1 MRLINRLSVM
11 ATVVST
17 IFLASCAGDVYDPS
31 KEPQAPPAENPF
43 GEGFAAPDGFGW
55 TMITPVKLNI
65 EVKDDFNGQYKYLIE
80 VFTTNPLHDKNA
92 TPIAAGVTNGNTSYI
107 TEINV
112 PTAIEK
118 LYIRQTDPKQRKEV
132 YARTVPENGGS
143 MNFKLYYTGVDTR
156 ATGNTGSAF
165 EAAKRAG
172 FIEPSHK
179 DSEDIKPL
187 YDETKIIPE
196 VPAVSDGYVQYNPG
210 ALNAG
215 AKFII
220 GTEYTDDVPFKDNI
234 RVYESSGRATVF
246 VQGVWDLSASGK
258 KLTSRLDIYVMNGGK
273 IIGSKDITIDAQN
286 TLTIQSGGSVES
298 QGGIFYLGCPAKI
311 YGSIN
316 ATNVKVNIGTPE
328 IYIGENGSIK
338 ATEAGYFNSA
348 QVFNYSILSA
358 GKLEFI
364 KTTVLNKSYIEDCE
378 DILINGS
385 QIFNYGDVKFNGTLA
400 TNNNT
405 GTASFINHYQATL
418 AGSTWNNGAS
428 VYNDGLVQL
437 TDFYNTAVGE
447 IYNSCA
453 FIIRN
458 EFTFVNL
465 ILDNG
470 SITSDWSQTANEWL
484 PVPTITCNQ
493 KVDVKMR
500 NSSIIKA
507 DNFILGNAPNNIV
520 GEQGEISMIKIRQLT
535 LKNNGKT
542 SISGNL
548 VFEREDTNEYRQL
561 DVTCATTG
569 YDESKHSIESCSGII
584 NGGNEGGDPSDPEFP
599 IIVEDA
605 TNYTFAFEDNWP
617 TYGDFDLNDIVATI
631 DKVTFAQHED
641 GSVGTYILNGTLQ
654 AVGASKKLGLGI
666 QFLGFAASNVV
677 ELKGIVEGVTSNST
691 PLGFE
696 ANQSNPVIIICNDA
710 HRFIGNSENDRSYV
724 NTLANSSNNKNGAK
738 FEISIEFR
746 KGAVQPKDLNIN
758 QLDVF
763 VISKE
768 ADTKTKRIEIH
779 VAGHAPT
786 DLGNTKLFGQGNDQS
801 SVEEKRYYLS
811 SENLAWGVVIPTD
824 FAWPLEYKNIKD
836 VYTDFVSWVTTGG
849 KENKDWYNNH
859 NGQVFKK

>member
-1 MRLINRLSVM
+1 M

-17 IFLASCAGDVYDPS
+17 MFLASCADDVYDPS
-31 KEPQAPPAENPF
+31 KEPQATPAENPL

-55 TMITPVKLNI
+55 AMINPVKLNV
-65 EVKDDFNGQYKYLIE
+65 EVKDDFSGQYKYLIE
-80 VFTTNPLHDKNA
+80 VFTSNPLNDENA
-92 TPIAAGVTNGNTSYI
+92 TPIAVGVANQHTNYI
-107 TEINV
+107 AEISV
-112 PTAIEK
+112 PAAVEN
-118 LYIRQTDPKQRKEV
+118 LYIRQTDPKQRKEI
-132 YARTVPENGGS
+132 YARAIPENGGS
-143 MNFKLYYTGVDTR
+143 MDCKLYYTGINTR
-156 ATGNTGSAF
+156 TAGNTGSAF
-165 EAAKRAG
+165 EAAKLAN
-172 FIEPSHK
+172 FIEPKHK
-179 DSEDIKPL
+179 DSEDLKPL

-196 VPAVSDGYVQYNPG
+196 VPAVSDSYVQYNPG

-220 GTEYTDDVPFKDNI
+220 GTEYTDGVPFKDNI
-234 RVYESSGRATVF
+234 RVYENNGRATVF
-246 VQGVWDLSASGK
+246 VQGIWDLSGK
-258 KLTSRLDIYVMNGGK
+258 KLTSRLDIYIMNGGK
-273 IIGSKDITIDAQN
+273 IISSSGNFTIEKEN
-286 TLTIQSGGSVES
+286 TLTIQSGGSIES
-298 QGGIFYLGCPAKI
+298 EGHTFNLGCSTKV
-311 YGSIN
+311 YGSITT
-316 ATNVKVNIGTPE
+316 AKISVNQGEPE

-338 ATEAGYFNSA
+338 ATEDAYFNKA
-348 QVFNYSILSA
+348 PIFNYGVLSA
-358 GKLEFI
+358 SKLKFVNATI
-364 KTTVLNKSYIEDCE
+364 LNKSYIENCGNI
-378 DILINGS
+378 ILNGS
-385 QIFNYGDVKFNGTLA
+385 QIFNYGDVKFNETLT

-418 AGSTWNNGAS
+418 AGTTWNNGAS
-428 VYNDGLVQL
+428 VYNDGLIQL

-470 SITSDWSQTANEWL
+470 SITSDWSQTENEWL

-493 KVDVKMR
+493 KVDIKMK
-500 NSSIIKA
+500 NSSIIKV
-507 DNFILGNAPNNIV
+507 DDFILRNSPNSIV
-520 GEQGEISMIKIRQLT
+520 GEQGEISMIKAHKFT
-535 LKNNGKT
+535 LNSNGKT

-548 VFEREDTNEYRQL
+548 VFEGKFAENYPSWKL
-561 DVTCATTG
+561 NITCATTG

-599 IIVEDA
+599 IFVEDA

-641 GSVGTYILNGTLQ
+641 GSIGTYTLNGTLQ

-666 QFLGFAASNVV
+666 QFLGFTTSNVV
-677 ELKGIVEGVTSNST
+677 ELKGAIEGATSNST
-691 PLGFE
+691 PLSFE

-746 KGAVQPKDLNIN
+746 KGAVHPKDLNIN
-758 QLDVF
+758 RLDVF
-763 VISKE
+763 TISKE

-779 VAGHAPT
+779 VSGHAPT
-786 DLGNTKLFGQGNDQS
+786 DLGNSKLFGQGNDQS

>member
-1 MRLINRLSVM
+1 M
-11 ATVVST
+11 AAVVST
-17 IFLASCAGDVYDPS
+17 MFLASCADDVYDPS
-31 KEPQAPPAENPF
+31 KEPQTPPAENPF

-55 TMITPVKLNI
+55 TMISPVKLNV

-80 VFTTNPLHDKNA
+80 VFATNPLHDEDA
-92 TPIAAGVTNGNTSYI
+92 TPIAAGVANKNASYI
-107 TEINV
+107 AEINV
-112 PTAIEK
+112 PTTIEK

-132 YARTVPENGGS
+132 YARAVPENGGS
-143 MNFKLYYTGVDTR
+143 MDCKLYYTGVDTKT
-156 ATGNTGSAF
+156 TGNTGSAF

-172 FIEPSHK
+172 FVEPAHK
-179 DSEDIKPL
+179 DSEDLKPL

-220 GTEYTDDVPFKDNI
+220 GTEYTEDAPFKDI
-234 RVYESSGRATVF
+234 LRVYGDNGRATVF

-258 KLTSRLDIYVMNGGK
+258 KLTSRLDIYIMNGGK
-273 IIGSKDITIDAQN
+273 IIGTSDFTIEPQN
-286 TLTIQSGGSVES
+286 TLTIQSGGSIES
-298 QGGIFYLGCPAKI
+298 KGGTFNLGCSTKV
-311 YGSIN
+311 YGSID
-316 ATNVKVNIGTPE
+316 ATNVLVNEGGAPE
-328 IYIGENGSIK
+328 IYIGENGNIK
-338 ATEAGYFNSA
+338 VTETARFNNA
-348 QVFNYSILSA
+348 QVFNYGVLSA
-358 GKLEFI
+358 NKLEFVN
-364 KTTVLNKSYIEDCE
+364 TTILNKSYIEDCE

-418 AGSTWNNGAS
+418 AGTTWNNGAS
-428 VYNDGLVQL
+428 VYNDGLIQL

-470 SITSDWSQTANEWL
+470 SITSDWSKTTNEWL
-484 PVPTITCNQ
+484 PVPNITCNQ
-493 KVDVKMR
+493 KVNVKMK
-500 NSSIIKA
+500 NSSIIKT
-507 DNFILGNAPNNIV
+507 DNFTLGNSPNSIV
-520 GEQGEISMIKIRQLT
+520 GEQGDISMIKARQFT
-535 LKNNGKT
+535 LNSRGKT

-548 VFEREDTNEYRQL
+548 VFEGKYAENYPSWQL

-617 TYGDFDLNDIVATI
+617 TYGDFDLNDIVTTI

-641 GSVGTYILNGTLQ
+641 GSVGVYTLNGTLQ
-654 AVGASKKLGLGI
+654 AVGASKKLGVGI
-666 QFLGFAASNVV
+666 QFLGFTASNVV
-677 ELKGIVEGVTSNST
+677 ELKGIVEGVTSNAT
-691 PLGFE
+691 PINFE
-696 ANQSNPVIIICNDA
+696 SNQSNPVVIICNDA

-724 NTLANSSNNKNGAK
+724 NTLANNSNNKNGVK
-738 FEISIEFR
+738 FEISIEFK
-746 KGAVQPKDLNIN
+746 KGAVKPKDLNIN
-758 QLDVF
+758 LLDLF
-763 VISKE
+763 VISRA
-768 ADTKTKRIEIH
+768 ADAKTKRTEVH

-786 DLGNTKLFGQGNDQS
+786 DLGNTKLFGQGNDKS
-801 SVEEKRYYLS
+801 SAEEKRYYLS

-824 FAWPLEYKNIKD
+824 FAWPLEYKNVKD
-836 VYTDFVSWVTTGG
+836 VYTNFVSWVTSGG